1 METTEDTAPQIIR
14 DLAIATQK
22 PELTPTGN
30 PMVSVVKFVTG
41 DVGLEYKVLDLEKFM
56 TVPSRIREKVELG
69 DADSFILYVTEFKA
83 EASPLIFFDDVAGA
97 FNAVMDYSDPD
108 APRWGDHAASFALRH
123 TPEWKAWAM
132 RHGKEMSQDAFL
144 SFMEDHADEIVS
156 PKGGELLDIIMNFQ
170 ETKSATFKNGQRF
183 RDGSVRFQYTEEVK
197 SDSVTI
203 PNTFDLSL
211 AVYVGQQ
218 PRPMEAR
225 IRYAV
230 KEGKLNL
237 WFDLLRWERI
247 VREAQ
252 MDMIS
257 AVRVGTS
264 LPVFLGKRN
273 PLTK

>member
-1 METTEDTAPQIIR
+1 METTESNAPEIIR
-14 DLAIATQK
+14 DLAIQAQK
-22 PELTPTGN
+22 PEVVDTPN
-30 PMVSVVKFVTG
+30 PMVKVVKVSTG
-41 DVGLEYKVLDLEKFM
+41 AVGFTYNLLDLEKSM
-56 TVPSRIREKVELG
+56 PAPSRIREKVEFG
-69 DADSFILYVTEFKA
+69 DAESFILYITEFQA
-83 EASPLIFFDDVAGA
+83 DATPLVFFDDAAGA
-97 FNAVMDYSDPD
+97 FNAVMDYSDPGT
-108 APRWGDHAASFALRH
+108 PRWGDHAASFALRH
-123 TPEWKAWAM
+123 APEWKAWAA
-132 RHGKEMSQDAFL
+132 RHGKPMSQDDFL

-197 SDSVTI
+197 SESVSI

-247 VREAQ
+247 VRDAQ

-273 PLTK
+273 PLAK